1 MESCELVELAEIPWR
16 VVLRRAASGKAEV
29 TLAPSQ
35 PEVRGKLS
43 GCRHQL
49 TNHAVTE
56 QLE

>member
-1 MESCELVELAEIPWR
+1 MESCELVELAGVPGR
-16 VVLRRAASGKAEV
+16 GASRRAASGEAEV

-49 TNHAVTE
+49 TNRTVTE
-56 QLE
+56 PLE